1 MTIDAVAVRVDAEWL
16 ALECVALVRP
26 QFFTVVEPVN
36 VTQERFYGT
45 TEQPSTDVI
54 VAQHDAIRLGLLAQ
68 GVRVVDVPPDRRFPL
83 QFNVR
88 DAAAVVGTR
97 VVLGRMAR
105 SIRVG
110 EPEMVE
116 AHLPAGTQARAP
128 QAGLLEGGDI
138 IVTPSEIVVG
148 LSMRTDVAG
157 VRALQDLIGP
167 SRRVRPVEL
176 ARDVLHLDVALA
188 LVGPGTGLIHR
199 ASVAGE
205 LGSLSAVDWI
215 DVTDDEAAEQG
226 TNVLS
231 LGPRR
236 IAYDR
241 RHDRIAAELRSRG
254 FECLPFDLDELTK
267 VGGGLRCMT
276 LPLRRVGQEL
286 RRVGQEMSHTVKES
300 Q

>member
-1 MTIDAVAVRVDAEWL
+1 
-16 ALECVALVRP
+16 VRP
-26 QFFTVVEPVN
+26 QFFAVVKPVN

-45 TEQPSTDVI
+45 AEQPSREIV
-54 VAQHDAIRLGLLAQ
+54 VAQHDAIRQGLVAE
-68 GVRVVDVPPDRRFPL
+68 GVRVVDVPPDPRFPL

-110 EPEMVE
+110 EPEVVE
-116 AHLPAGTQARAP
+116 AQLPDGTRAP
-128 QAGLLEGGDI
+128 EAGFLEGGDI

-148 LSMRTDVAG
+148 LSMRTDNVG
-157 VRALQDLIGP
+157 VRALQELVGP
-167 SRRVRPVEL
+167 SRRVRPIEL
-176 ARDVLHLDVALA
+176 ARDVLHLDVAMG
-188 LVGPGTGLIHR
+188 LVGPRTGLIHR
-199 ASVAGE
+199 ASIAGE
-205 LGSLSAVDWI
+205 LPSSLSAVDWI
-215 DVTDDEAAEQG
+215 DVTDEEAAEQG

-236 IAYDR
+236 IAHDR
-241 RHDRIAAELRSRG
+241 RHSRIAAELRSRG
-254 FECLPFDLDELTK
+254 FECVPFDLDELTK

-276 LPLRRVGQEL
+276 LPLRRA
-286 RRVGQEMSHTVKES
+286 GQEMSHTVQES

>member
-1 MTIDAVAVRVDAEWL
+1 MTINAETIRVDAEWL
-16 ALECVALVRP
+16 ALEFVALVRP
-26 QFFTVVEPVN
+26 QFFTVVQPIN

-45 TEQPSTDVI
+45 AEQPSPDII
-54 VAQHDAIRLGLLAQ
+54 VAQHDAIRQGLVAA
-68 GVRVVDVPPDRRFPL
+68 GVRVVEVPPDPRFPL

-88 DAAAVVGTR
+88 DAAVVVGTR

-105 SIRVG
+105 SVRVG
-110 EPEMVE
+110 EPEAVE
-116 AHLPAGTQARAP
+116 AQLPDGTRARAP
-128 QAGLLEGGDI
+128 AAGVVEGGDI

-148 LSMRTDVAG
+148 LSMRTDNAG
-157 VRALQDLIGP
+157 VRALQELVGP
-167 SRRVRPVEL
+167 SRRVCPVEL
-176 ARDVLHLDVALA
+176 ARDVLHLDVAMG
-188 LVGPGTGLIHR
+188 LVGPDTGLIHR
-199 ASVAGE
+199 ASIAGE
-205 LGSLSAVDWI
+205 LPSSLSTVDWI
-215 DVTDDEAAEQG
+215 DVTDEEAAEQG

-241 RHDRIAAELRSRG
+241 RHSRIGAELGSRG

-276 LPLRRVGQEL
+276 LPLRRVGQE
-286 RRVGQEMSHTVKES
+286 MSHTVEES